1 MMNNNFWSYVL
12 TFFLCV
18 LLLVTV
24 FEAIYVLYLFH
35 KDFGGNPR
43 NGYQPT
49 KCDIKNPTPPSHGT
63 NVTSNKKE
71 GYNRDR
77 AILLYSMIKTVKM
90 IENGKKTLE
99 EIYQS
104 SMDKLERM
112 GYSIHDDELYDDKG
126 NII

>member
-1 MMNNNFWSYVL
+1 MMNNFWSYALV
-12 TFFLCV
+12 FFLCV
-18 LLLVTV
+18 LVLLTV
-24 FEAIYVLYLFH
+24 FEAIYVLYLFY

-49 KCDIKNPTPPSHGT
+49 KCDIKNPTPPSYGT
-63 NVTSNKKE
+63 NVISNKKE
-71 GYNRDR
+71 EYNRDR

-90 IENGKKTLE
+90 IENGEKTLE

-112 GYSIHDDELYDDKG
+112 GYSIHNDELYDDEG